1 MYFLYNANIC
11 DTFYILKMQVFT
23 HLSNIILSFKLY
35 MYVLSYDSVAMH
47 IVGQMVFDVPEKM
60 LLQYGT
66 EKAYL

>member
-1 MYFLYNANIC
+1 
-11 DTFYILKMQVFT
+11 MQVFT